1 MKTKSAAIATCVMS
15 LMAISGTNAQPAG
28 FASAR
33 QEQIASQPAVGKR
46 IGAIKAINGN
56 IITMA
61 PDSGAEVAV
70 TVQPNARIL
79 RLAPGEKDLKNATSV
94 QLQDLH
100 VGDTIRAR
108 GQASEDGKSIAALEI
123 IVITRSTLQAVSEQ
137 MRQDWQKRGVGG
149 PVSAVDPT
157 AGTATYLGPKLRRQ
171 IKDDRCTHVQEHRDS
186 TLRSRLS

>member
-15 LMAISGTNAQPAG
+15 LMAISSTNVQPAC

-33 QEQIASQPAVGKR
+33 QGQTASQPAVGKR
-46 IGAIKAINGN
+46 IGTIKAINGN

-61 PDSGAEVAV
+61 SDSGAEVAV

-157 AGTATYLGPKLRRQ
+157 AGTATIWSQASAANQRRSLYACP
-171 IKDDRCTHVQEHRDS
+171 RA
-186 TLRSRLS
+186 L